1 MELVFERLEERNGHT
16 AGRALLEKTYR
27 RLFNR
32 EMPQILLTEQGKPY
46 FADGGPPFSVSHTK
60 KHVFCCVSERN
71 IGIDAEEIGRIID
84 LRLAE
89 KFLSPTEKARFDAAP
104 DKADTLLRLW
114 VLKESYAKLTGRGI
128 GNYLKDTDFS
138 PDDPRVT
145 VKHGCYLAVIQDE
158 DYAL

>member
-1 MELVFERLEERNGHT
+1 MRMLWTRLEGKTGHE
-16 AGRALLEKTYR
+16 AAWALLAQLVGSPLPPICR
-27 RLFNR
+27 
-32 EMPQILLTEQGKPY
+32 TESGKPY
-46 FADGGPPFSVSHTK
+46 FSDGGPHFSVSHTK
-60 KHVFCCVSERN
+60 NHAFCCVSERN

-128 GNYLKDTDFS
+128 GNYLKSTDFS
-138 PDDPRVT
+138 PDDPRIQT
-145 VKHGCYLAVIQDE
+145 TDGCYVAVLE
-158 DYAL
+158 E